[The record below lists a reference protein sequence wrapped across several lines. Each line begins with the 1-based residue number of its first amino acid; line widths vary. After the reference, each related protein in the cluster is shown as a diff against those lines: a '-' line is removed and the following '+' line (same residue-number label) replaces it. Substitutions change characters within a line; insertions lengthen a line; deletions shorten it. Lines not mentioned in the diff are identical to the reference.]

1 MNQIIINLICLLLSF
16 SNSMCSDM
24 EGKGYIETV
33 SNETTINGLKIQ
45 EHTIRSYYRK
55 EGEFVQ
61 RPYLNA
67 TIRFPQI
74 TDMEDVSVQRKIN
87 KGLKDAATQ
96 SLSWENAD
104 QTLEKFHDIVYN
116 DESTWFWYGENDY
129 KILSVEDGS
138 IGLNYEGRSYFCYK
152 DYMQFSDYVTFSL
165 TDGERIPFTEYFSR
179 EKVIRA
185 IEELKY
191 DWIKGEYIRRYKGSF
206 ERYEPEEV
214 EKLVSMV
221 RNLEDTADKEGRYFG
236 TTYYFATDGEYA
248 YIDLYFHYMDQ
259 YAVLKFDLDD
269 LR

>member
-24 EGKGYIETV
+24 ERKAYVETV
-33 SNETTINGLKIQ
+33 TSETTINGLNIQ
-45 EHTIRSYYRK
+45 EHTISAYYRK

-61 RPYLNA
+61 KPYLNA

-74 TDMEDVSVQRKIN
+74 SDMEDISVQRKIN

-104 QTLEKFHDIVYN
+104 QTLEIFHDIVYN
-116 DESTWFWYGENDY
+116 DVSTWFWYGENEY
-129 KILSVEDGS
+129 EILSVENES
-138 IGLNYEGRSYFCYK
+138 IGIKYEGRSYFGDEDC
-152 DYMQFSDYVTFSL
+152 MQFSDYNTFSL
-165 TDGERIPFTEYFSR
+165 TDGERVPFTEYFSR

-191 DWIKGEYIRRYKGSF
+191 DWIKGEYIRRYKGRF

-221 RNLEDTADKEGRYFG
+221 KNLEDTPDKWESYFG
-236 TTYYFATDGEYA
+236 TTYYFAMDREYA
-248 YIDLYFHYMDQ
+248 YINLYFHYMDQ